1 MSGAEQEGKK
11 GTKMRMSDL
20 EAELKLMTTAPGARL
35 CAKRLQLWRLCSHAA
50 CRRGRACKD
59 ASGCG
64 QRLAAWVG
72 GIKAARLGA
81 GPSDP
86 EADAI
91 RLELTERLERLA
103 QTMREEK

>member
-1 MSGAEQEGKK
+1 
-11 GTKMRMSDL
+11 
-20 EAELKLMTTAPGARL
+20 LKLMTTASGARL
-35 CAKRLQLWRLCSHAA
+35 CAERLQLWRLCSHAA

-64 QRLAAWVG
+64 HRLAAWVG
-72 GIKAARLGA
+72 GIKAAQLGA

-103 QTMREEK
+103 QTMRDKQER